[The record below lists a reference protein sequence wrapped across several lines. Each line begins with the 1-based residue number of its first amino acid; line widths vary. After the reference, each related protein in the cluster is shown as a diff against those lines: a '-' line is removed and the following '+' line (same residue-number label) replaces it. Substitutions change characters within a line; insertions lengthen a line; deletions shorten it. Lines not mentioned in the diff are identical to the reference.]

1 MSERHC
7 GSCTLCCKLLPVR
20 ELAKGHNTR
29 CKHQSFK
36 GCAVYHK
43 AGFPPECAVW
53 NCRWLVDPG
62 AAARHRPDRVHY
74 VIDIMPDLVQATN
87 NETGEV
93 SEEPVIQVWIDP
105 AYPDA
110 WRDPALL
117 DYAERQR
124 QPLLIRYGPERAVF
138 AAPPSR
144 TEGHKDWLIQESGIA
159 EKSRT
164 GSRLLDKL
172 AGREAAR

>member
-1 MSERHC
+1 
-7 GSCTLCCKLLPVR
+7 LPVL

-29 CKHQSFK
+29 CQHQSFK

-53 NCRWLVDPG
+53 NCRWLVDPDTAG
-62 AAARHRPDRVHY
+62 MHRPDRVHY
-74 VIDIMPDLVQATN
+74 VVDVMPDLVRAVN
-87 NETGEV
+87 NETGEAN
-93 SEEPVIQVWIDP
+93 EEPVIQVWIDP

-117 DYAERQR
+117 AYADAQR
-124 QPLLIRYGPERAVF
+124 QPLLIRYSPERAVF

-144 TEGHKDWLIQESGIA
+144 VEGGGQWMIQESGIV
-159 EKSRT
+159 ESSPS

-172 AGREAAR
+172 QAAQKAGATT